1 MMEKGSVEDGVAE
14 LLENLEISEFAFYL
28 YN

>member
-14 LLENLEISEFAFYL
+14 LLKNLEISEFVLYL
-28 YN
+28 QN